1 VHYSPVNIIKAIFDH
16 WHLNEKLFILVEN
29 RYRLIYPMDIYF
41 FFVGI
46 MHFIVPPGLPAM
58 MSWMYDLSATL
69 HMISSIAEIL
79 GGLGM
84 ILPGLFRIQTRLVP
98 LAAAGLVL
106 VMIGA
111 MIYHIARGETF
122 NLVNNLFLAVLLA
135 FVAYGRWKLKPI
147 PERGEATAT

>member
-16 WHLNEKLFILVEN
+16 WHPNEKLFILVEN

-46 MHFIVPPGLPAM
+46 MHFIVSPGLPAM
-58 MSWMYDLSATL
+58 MSWMYDLSPTL
-69 HMISSIAEIL
+69 HYISGIAEIL

-122 NLVNNLFLAVLLA
+122 NLVNNLFLVVLLA

-147 PERGEATAT
+147 PEQGEATAT